1 MRYYPVGLDI
11 RGKRCVVIGGGGV
24 AERRVKR
31 LLECKARVLV
41 ISPCVTPYLKR
52 LIDRGRIEY
61 IPRKYRE
68 GDLVGAYIVIA
79 STDDPEVNSSVAKE
93 ARELGILTNTTT
105 SRELCDFIVPSVVRR
120 GKIVVTVSTEGRSPA
135 LSQELRARLEKTLGK
150 EYEVFS
156 RILEALRKK
165 LRSMP
170 YPLRTRLFRELV
182 VSDIPE
188 LLRKKRLKEAENRFR
203 QITGLDFKK
212 IGVDLNLIYS

>member
-31 LLECKARVLV
+31 LLECKARVVV

-52 LIDRGRIEY
+52 LIDRGSIEY

-68 GDLVGAYIVIA
+68 GDLMGAYIVIA
-79 STDDPEVNSSVAKE
+79 STDDPEVNSRVAKE
-93 ARELGILTNTTT
+93 ARGLGILTNTTT

-135 LSQELRARLEKTLGK
+135 LSQKLRTRLEKTLGK

-156 RILEALRKK
+156 RILEALRRE

-188 LLRKKRLKEAENRFR
+188 LLRKKRIKEAENRFR

-212 IGVDLNLIYS
+212 IGVDVNLIYS